1 MCKIKIFGLGG
12 LNENGKNCYVV
23 EVDNDIFVFD
33 AGLKYATGNLLGID
47 YIIPDFSYLIKNK
60 KRIIAIV
67 SLILI
72 LIVIIVVMFLLD
84 KQYKTFGGSIS
95 EVFEINTNNKTNN
108 TLSNEE
114 DKQKQEAIKV
124 AKKKFNELGE
134 NVEENNLEV
143 LKIQRKGELYYYISS
158 KDNTLEIRIKDNKI
172 TRVNSVPVE

>member
-1 MCKIKIFGLGG
+1 MGNGHADITEIKQI
-12 LNENGKNCYVV
+12 KQ
-23 EVDNDIFVFD
+23 
-33 AGLKYATGNLLGID
+33 
-47 YIIPDFSYLIKNK
+47 IKNK

-124 AKKKFNELGE
+124 AKKKLLGE

>member
-1 MCKIKIFGLGG
+1 
-12 LNENGKNCYVV
+12 
-23 EVDNDIFVFD
+23 
-33 AGLKYATGNLLGID
+33 
-47 YIIPDFSYLIKNK
+47 
-60 KRIIAIV
+60 
-67 SLILI
+67 
-72 LIVIIVVMFLLD
+72 MFLLD

>member
-1 MCKIKIFGLGG
+1 MGSKEEKLNKIKQI
-12 LNENGKNCYVV
+12 KQ
-23 EVDNDIFVFD
+23 
-33 AGLKYATGNLLGID
+33 
-47 YIIPDFSYLIKNK
+47 IKNK
-60 KRIIAIV
+60 KRIITIV

-158 KDNTLEIRIKDNKI
+158 KDNTLEIRIKDNKNI
-172 TRVNSVPVE
+172 VKEIYVKNKIYNIVVK